1 MQISLKMFF
10 SFVLRA
16 IEDCLCSFW
25 PKPQKEAKSLLG
37 HTFGAIRFLFA
48 GGIK

>member
-1 MQISLKMFF
+1 MQICIKMLV

-16 IEDCLCSFW
+16 IEDCLYSFW
-25 PKPQKEAKSLLG
+25 PKPQKEPKSLLR
-37 HTFGAIRFLFA
+37 HTFGAIRYLFA